1 MAQNTVKASF
11 NEQKVRKEIEEMTRQ
26 ELAKEANKLF
36 SMVNK
41 RIRRLKD
48 SDTIS
53 PALEALQRKRG
64 NSQFSS
70 RGKNLQALQD
80 EYVEALSF
88 SNLQTSTVN
97 GARQYTRE
105 LQDMLGDKIHDRDYI
120 SAVFDLMHGLEER
133 LPVELASN
141 MIGTNEL
148 LNEVIETAVGQN
160 VTELNATTSGRND
173 FMQRAIDKLMEQLK
187 GLANTSA
194 SSLES
199 SLNSARSKVF

>member
-1 MAQNTVKASF
+1 MPQNTVKAAF
-11 NEQKVRKEIEEMTRQ
+11 NERKVRKEIEDMTKQ

-64 NSQFSS
+64 DAQFST
-70 RGKNLQALQD
+70 RGKDLKSLQD
-80 EYVEALSF
+80 EYVQALSF
-88 SNLQTSTVN
+88 SNLQTSTVR
-97 GARQYTRE
+97 GARDYTKG
-105 LQDMLGDKIHDRDYI
+105 LKSLLGEKIKDPDYVNAI
-120 SAVFDLMHGLEER
+120 FDLMHGVEER

-141 MIGTNEL
+141 MIGTNDV
-148 LNEVIETAVGQN
+148 LNDVIETAVGQN
-160 VTELNATTSGRND
+160 ISELNATDGGRND
-173 FMQRAIDKLMEQLK
+173 FIQKAIDKLMEQLK
-187 GLANTSA
+187 GLATSSA

>member
-1 MAQNTVKASF
+1 MARNTVKAVF

-64 NSQFSS
+64 NSQFST

-97 GARQYTRE
+97 GARQYTRG
-105 LQDMLGDKIHDRDYI
+105 LQDLLGDKIHDKDYI
-120 SAVFDLMHGLEER
+120 SAIFDLMHGLEER

-141 MIGTNEL
+141 MIGTNEV

-160 VTELNATTSGRND
+160 ISELNATSSGRND
-173 FMQRAIDKLMEQLK
+173 FIQRAIDKLMEQLK
-187 GLANTSA
+187 GLANSSA

-199 SLNSARSKVF
+199 SLNSARNKVF

>member
-1 MAQNTVKASF
+1 MARNTVKADF

-64 NSQFSS
+64 NSQFST

-97 GARQYTRE
+97 GARQYTRG
-105 LQDMLGDKIHDRDYI
+105 LQDLLGDKIHDKDYI
-120 SAVFDLMHGLEER
+120 SAIFDLMHGLEER

-141 MIGTNEL
+141 MIGTNEV

-160 VTELNATTSGRND
+160 ISELNATSSGRND
-173 FMQRAIDKLMEQLK
+173 FIQRAIDKLMKQLK
-187 GLANTSA
+187 GLANSSA

-199 SLNSARSKVF
+199 SLNSARNKVF

>member
-64 NSQFSS
+64 DSQFSS

-80 EYVEALSF
+80 EYIEALSF

-105 LQDMLGDKIHDRDYI
+105 LQDLLGDKIHDKDYI
-120 SAVFDLMHGLEER
+120 SSIFDLMHGLEER

-199 SLNSARSKVF
+199 SLNSARNKVF